1 MRRKEDF
8 YDMGDTQM
16 IPQKAVLLWLS
27 GLRLA
32 DARSIPA
39 VDDLITRGVTVEFD
53 PRPITGPQAQ
63 FFQAMSGQFPASFGF
78 FDTLVARNYV
88 VSEDDKGRGPT
99 PKLLPDLLRTVGWTV
114 AYEEA
119 EPPTLAARLQ
129 EATRSLSSAPACLL
143 IKCSL
148 SQQTAESEAAI
159 GEALRAARE
168 WAGDDGLI
176 ALFSDMQAAK
186 VERLVNLN
194 NFLADMGIIE
204 RDEQSGQVN
213 WEASLAYFAG
223 NGQLLV
229 NLMGRDPQGS
239 VHPQEEYEEVR
250 DTLVKALPNKV
261 RDPETGDAVIERIYR
276 KEELYAGDYLFC
288 APDLV
293 VVFNPGYA
301 PSPLSTRVGFDD
313 AVFTTPSSGETA
325 LAGINPAQAGGFL
338 VATAPTLGERVT
350 EYERAPL
357 TAALPTLLHALS
369 IEYVDMES
377 SAISTLFTYEY
388 LESHPIRSHSR
399 NQELSAEDEEL
410 IISHLRDLGYV

>member
-1 MRRKEDF
+1 
-8 YDMGDTQM
+8 MGDSPI
-16 IPQKAVLLWLS
+16 IPQKAVLFWLS
-27 GLRLA
+27 GLRLS

-39 VDDLITRGVTVEFD
+39 VDDLMTRGVTVELD
-53 PRPITGPQAQ
+53 PKPITGPQAQ
-63 FFQAMSGQFPASFGF
+63 YFQLMSGQSPASFGF
-78 FDTLVARNYV
+78 FDTLIARNYT

-114 AYEEA
+114 SYVEA
-119 EPPTLAARLQ
+119 EPSTLIARLQ
-129 EATRSLSSAPACLL
+129 EATGSLSATPACLL
-143 IKCSL
+143 IKCPL
-148 SQQTAESEAAI
+148 YQQTPESAAVVDQ
-159 GEALRAARE
+159 ALQVARE

-176 ALFSDMQAAK
+176 ALLSDTQAAS
-186 VERLVNLN
+186 VERYVNLN

-204 RDEQSGQVN
+204 RDEQSGQID
-213 WEASLAYFAG
+213 WEASLAYCVG

-229 NLMGRDPQGS
+229 NLMGRDPQGA

-301 PSPLSTRVGFDD
+301 PSPCSTRIGFDD
-313 AVFTTPSSGETA
+313 AVFTTPDNGEPA
-325 LAGINPAQAGGFL
+325 LSGINPAQAGGFL
-338 VATAPTLGERVT
+338 VAAAPTLAERVT

-357 TAALPTLLHALS
+357 TAALPTLLHALG

-388 LESHPIRSHSR
+388 LESHPIQAQGR

>member
-1 MRRKEDF
+1 MSDSQ
-8 YDMGDTQM
+8 T

-27 GLRLA
+27 GLRLS

-39 VDDLITRGVTVEFD
+39 VDDLITRGVTVELD
-53 PRPITGPQAQ
+53 PKPITGPQAQ
-63 FFQAMSGQFPASFGF
+63 YFQLMSGQSPASFGF
-78 FDTLVARNYV
+78 FDMLTVRNYI

-114 AYEEA
+114 SYVEA
-119 EPPTLAARLQ
+119 EPSTLVASLQ
-129 EATRSLSSAPACLL
+129 ESTGSLSAAPACLL
-143 IKCSL
+143 IKCPL
-148 SQQTAESEAAI
+148 YQQTSENAAAVDQ
-159 GEALRAARE
+159 ALRAARE

-176 ALFSDMQAAK
+176 ALFSDTQAAS
-186 VERLVNLN
+186 VERYVNLN

-204 RDEQSGQVN
+204 RDEQSGQIN
-213 WEASLAYFAG
+213 WDASLAYCVG

-229 NLMGRDPQGS
+229 NLMGRDPQGA

-301 PSPLSTRVGFDD
+301 PSPRSTRIGFDD
-313 AVFTTPSSGETA
+313 AVFSTPDGVGTA
-325 LAGINPAQAGGFL
+325 LSGINPAQVGGFL
-338 VATAPTLGERVT
+338 VATAPTLAERVT

-357 TAALPTLLHALS
+357 TAALPTLLHALG

-388 LESHPIRSHSR
+388 LESHPIQAQGR